1 MANWQ
6 SIDELHDI
14 SADLPRFTQAFR
26 ELSTRL
32 GLDYSSLEAD
42 HISLRCHQNATA
54 ERWRRGFEQCGEL
67 LSENIINGRPICLF
81 KLDEPVCVEHWQFSV
96 VELPWPGEKRY
107 PVEGWEHIEIV
118 LPGEPETLNA
128 RALALLS
135 DEGLSQPGIFVKTSS
150 PKGERERLANPTLAV
165 TDRSV
170 TIKFHPWSI
179 EAIVAS
185 EQSEG

>member
-1 MANWQ
+1 MTRWQ
-6 SIDELHDI
+6 TLEELRDI
-14 SADLPRFTQAFR
+14 SADLPRFIDDFTQ
-26 ELSTRL
+26 LSARL
-32 GLDYSSLEAD
+32 GLDITSLDAD

-67 LSENIINGRPICLF
+67 LSETVINGRPICLF
-81 KLDEPVCVEHWQFSV
+81 KLHDPVCVGHWRFQV

-107 PVEGWEHIEIV
+107 PHEGWEHIEIV

-135 DEGLSQPGIFVKTSS
+135 DEGLSQAGIFVKTSS
-150 PKGERERLANPTLAV
+150 PKGERERLPNPTLAV
-165 TDRSV
+165 TDGKV
-170 TIKFHPWSI
+170 TVKFHPWSI

-185 EQSEG
+185 EQEF

>member
-6 SIDELHDI
+6 HIDELNDI
-14 SADLPRFTQAFR
+14 SADLPRFSDALQA
-26 ELSTRL
+26 LADRL
-32 GLDYSSLEAD
+32 GLGMALLEAD

-54 ERWRRGFEQCGEL
+54 ERWRQGLERCGAL

-81 KLDEPVCVEHWQFSV
+81 KLAEPICVAHWRFTV

-107 PVEGWEHIEIV
+107 PHEGWEHIEIV
-118 LPGEPETLNA
+118 LPGDPETLNA

-150 PKGERERLANPTLAV
+150 PKGERERLPNPTLAV
-165 TDRSV
+165 TDGKV

-179 EAIVAS
+179 EQIVAS
-185 EQSEG
+185 EQSDA

>member
-6 SIDELHDI
+6 AVEELHDI
-14 SADLPRFTQAFR
+14 SADLPHFTQALTS
-26 ELSTRL
+26 LSTRL
-32 GLDYSSLEAD
+32 GLDVSSLEAD
-42 HISLRCHQNATA
+42 HISLRCHQNTTA
-54 ERWRRGFEQCGEL
+54 ERWRRGFEQCGAL

-81 KLDEPVCVEHWQFSV
+81 KLDEPVCVAHWQFTV
-96 VELPWPGEKRY
+96 IELPWPGEKRY
-107 PVEGWEHIEIV
+107 PHEGWEHIEIV
-118 LPGEPETLNA
+118 LPGAPETLNT

-150 PKGERERLANPTLAV
+150 PKGERERLPNPTLAV
-165 TDRSV
+165 SDGSV

-185 EQSEG
+185 EQQE

>member
-6 SIDELHDI
+6 TVAELHDI
-14 SADLPRFTQAFR
+14 SADLGHFTQALT

-32 GLDYSSLEAD
+32 DLDVASLEAD
-42 HISLRCHQNATA
+42 HISLRCHQNTTA
-54 ERWRRGFEQCGEL
+54 ERWRHGFEQCGEL

-81 KLDEPVCVEHWQFSV
+81 KLDEPVCVAHWQFSI

-107 PVEGWEHIEIV
+107 PHEGWEHIEIV
-118 LPGEPETLNA
+118 LPGDPETLNA

-165 TDRSV
+165 SDGSV

-179 EAIVAS
+179 ETIVAS
-185 EQSEG
+185 EQQE